1 MQFKVPQYIDV
12 EDKIFGPFTFR
23 QFAYMVGGAGLCY
36 VSWNLLPGYLAFP
49 AVIFFGGSAG
59 ALAFIKI
66 NEKPL
71 INILEFWFGYTFKKK
86 LYLWKRTSKR
96 KLRKKKRKIRRY
108 RTIYLEFRNQNFMI
122 YHGDWTCLQRIRQK
136 ITKIDNVYISCTFRV
151 VNL

>member
-86 LYLWKRTSKR
+86 LYLWKKDEQKKIEKKVEVKESTDFTRMQEQLARLNRSETKTAINESTEVSRLRT
-96 KLRKKKRKIRRY
+96 L
-108 RTIYLEFRNQNFMI
+108 T
-122 YHGDWTCLQRIRQK
+122 
-136 ITKIDNVYISCTFRV
+136 
-151 VNL
+151 NLFKG